1 MKIMHRMFVASF
13 DDLSPVDEDMKAAM
27 WLYMCHGIEPGSF
40 GMAVL
45 HNDFMTA
52 ALMAHPALP
61 ASVFKGLAQWLK
73 FMAPYQSY
81 GSEQQVKKWQS
92 FTDEQRRDFMIESG
106 LRPSVIQILT
116 GEESA

>member
-1 MKIMHRMFVASF
+1 MKMHRMFKSSF
-13 DDLSPVDEDMKAAM
+13 DDLAEVDRDMKEAL

-45 HNDFMTA
+45 QNDFMTA

-92 FTDEQRRDFMIESG
+92 FTDEQRHDFMIESQ
-106 LRPSVIQILT
+106 LRPSVIQVLK
-116 GEESA
+116 GEEVA